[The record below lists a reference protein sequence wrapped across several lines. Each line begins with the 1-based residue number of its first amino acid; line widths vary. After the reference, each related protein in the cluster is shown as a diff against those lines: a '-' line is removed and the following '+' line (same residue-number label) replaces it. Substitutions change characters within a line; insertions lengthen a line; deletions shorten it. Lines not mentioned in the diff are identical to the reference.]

1 MSPETEKEI
10 KLHETAPDR
19 AKMRQERKQ
28 RSKELALFLNMPSPP
43 AYSQLFKN
51 VVRN

>member
-19 AKMRQERKQ
+19 TKIHQERKQ
-28 RSKELALFLNMPSPP
+28 RSKELALFLNMPSP
-43 AYSQLFKN
+43 SVFS
-51 VVRN
+51 